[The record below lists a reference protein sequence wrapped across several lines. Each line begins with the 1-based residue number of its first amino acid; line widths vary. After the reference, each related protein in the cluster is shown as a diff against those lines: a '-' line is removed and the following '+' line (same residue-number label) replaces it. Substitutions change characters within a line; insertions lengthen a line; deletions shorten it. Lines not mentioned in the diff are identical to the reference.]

1 MCSFKLTQSQYA
13 HKAVVET
20 IGNQIRFFSERR
32 STHIC
37 RALSLY
43 VATLGIEY
51 DVHRYITT
59 GLLTYEE
66 FAEERL
72 WMDED
77 SW

>member
-20 IGNQIRFFSERR
+20 IGDQIRYFSERR
-32 STHIC
+32 LTHIC
-37 RALSLY
+37 RTRFLY
-43 VATLGIEY
+43 VVILGIEY

-59 GLLTYEE
+59 GLLPFEQYSEE
-66 FAEERL
+66 PLWTDEE
-72 WMDED
+72 